1 MGALLSVGQFRPAV
15 PPDADLV
22 REARRGCKEA
32 MAELLRRHWGTA
44 VLLAG
49 RVLGSPDLARDAAQE
64 AAVAAMTDLG
74 RLRSPDRFG
83 AWFCGIA
90 LNVSRR
96 WRRQLQSEVPGLGP
110 DLASVSADPAEAA
123 EIADTADARRGAI
136 AALAAGQQE
145 AVRLF
150 YLQGLSH
157 REVAAELGISI
168 GAVKARL
175 HQARAALAPRLVQF
189 TALPEVCTVTEEAAE
204 WAQVVVSEIRRTSE
218 EDPLQRKHA
227 MILAERGGD
236 RRLPIWIGPA
246 EATALA
252 LVLESV
258 ETPRPFP
265 YKLAAGLVEAAGSQI
280 TEVKITRLLDSVFY
294 ACVVVQGPGGP
305 REVDARPSDAVN
317 LAVACGAPIRLNS
330 ELFGAAM
337 VHDDGEKPSS
347 YPVATADIAAEAQQR
362 MRVAAQRWAQRS
374 GPQSGGSGPQDIDAG
389 RPPAS

>member
-1 MGALLSVGQFRPAV
+1 M
-15 PPDADLV
+15 D
-22 REARRGCKEA
+22 A
-32 MAELLRRHWGTA
+32 MAELLNRHWDTA
-44 VLLAG
+44 VLMAG
-49 RVLGSPDLARDAAQE
+49 RVLGSPDLARDAVQE
-64 AAVAAMTDLG
+64 AAIAAMTDLE

-96 WRRQLQSEVPGLGP
+96 WRRQLQSEMPGLWP

-123 EIADTADARRGAI
+123 EIADTAARVRGAI
-136 AALAAGQQE
+136 ATLADGQQH

-157 REVAAELGISI
+157 REVAAELGISV

-175 HQARAALAPRLVQF
+175 HQARAALTPKLVQF
-189 TALPEVCTVTEEAAE
+189 TATQEVRTVTATEATE
-204 WAQVVVSEIRRTSE
+204 WVEVVVSEIRATSD
-218 EDPLQRKHA
+218 EDLLRRKYI
-227 MILAERGGD
+227 MVLAEPGGD
-236 RRLPIWIGPA
+236 RRLPIWIGPV

-280 TEVKITRLLDSVFY
+280 TEVKITRLLGSVFY
-294 ACVVVQGPGGP
+294 ACVVVPGPGGP

-317 LAVACGAPIRLNS
+317 LAVVSGAPIRLNS
-330 ELFGAAM
+330 ELFSATTG
-337 VHDDGEKPSS
+337 DDAEEPSS
-347 YPVATADIAAEAQQR
+347 YPVATASIAAETEQR
-362 MRVAAQRWAQRS
+362 MREAARGRAVRS
-374 GPQSGGSGPQDIDAG
+374 GSQPEGSGT
-389 RPPAS
+389 S

>member
-1 MGALLSVGQFRPAV
+1 M

-64 AAVAAMTDLG
+64 AAVAAMTDLE

-90 LNVSRR
+90 LNVARR

-110 DLASVSADPAEAA
+110 DLAFVSADPAEAA
-123 EIADTADARRGAI
+123 ETADTAARVRGAI
-136 AALAAGQQE
+136 AALADGQQD

-157 REVAAELGISI
+157 REVAAELGIST

-189 TALPEVCTVTEEAAE
+189 TALPEVRTVTATEETAQWAE
-204 WAQVVVSEIRRTSE
+204 VTVSEIRRTSE
-218 EDPLQRKHA
+218 EDLLQRKHA
-227 MILAERGGD
+227 MVLAERGGD

-252 LVLESV
+252 LMLESV

-280 TEVKITRLLDSVFY
+280 TEVKVTRLLDSVFY

-317 LAVACGAPIRLNS
+317 LAVASGAPILLNA
-330 ELFGAAM
+330 ELFSAAA
-337 VHDDGEKPSS
+337 VHDDGEKPSLH
-347 YPVATADIAAEAQQR
+347 PVATAGIAAEAQQR
-362 MRVAAQRWAQRS
+362 MREAAQRRAQRS
-374 GPQSGGSGPQDIDAG
+374 LPQPGGSGPQDADAG
-389 RPPAS
+389 KPPAS

>member
-1 MGALLSVGQFRPAV
+1 MRDAL
-15 PPDADLV
+15 
-22 REARRGCKEA
+22 RGSKEA

-64 AAVAAMTDLG
+64 AAVAAMTDLE

-96 WRRQLQSEVPGLGP
+96 WRRQLQSEVPGLEP
-110 DLASVSADPAEAA
+110 DLAPVFADPAEAA
-123 EIADTADARRGAI
+123 ETADTAARVRGAI
-136 AALAAGQQE
+136 AALANGQQD

-157 REVAAELGISI
+157 REVAAELGIST

-189 TALPEVCTVTEEAAE
+189 TAHPEVCTMTMTEEAAE
-204 WAQVVVSEIRRTSE
+204 WAEIVVSEIRRTHD

-227 MILAERGGD
+227 MVLSERAGD
-236 RRLPIWIGPA
+236 RTLPIWIGPA

-258 ETPRPFP
+258 ETPRPFL
-265 YKLAAGLVEAAGSQI
+265 YKLAAGLVDAAGSQI
-280 TEVKITRLLDSVFY
+280 TEVKVTRLLDSVFY
-294 ACVVVQGPGGP
+294 AVVVVQGPDGP
-305 REVDARPSDAVN
+305 REVDARPSDAVT
-317 LAVACGAPIRLNS
+317 LALTSGAPIRVS
-330 ELFGAAM
+330 STLFSAAAA
-337 VHDDGEKPSS
+337 HDDGEEWD
-347 YPVATADIAAEAQQR
+347 PVATADMAAEAQQR
-362 MRVAAQRWAQRS
+362 MREAARRWEHRGA
-374 GPQSGGSGPQDIDAG
+374 
-389 RPPAS
+389 

>member
-1 MGALLSVGQFRPAV
+1 MR
-15 PPDADLV
+15 PDADLV

-64 AAVAAMTDLG
+64 AAVAAMTDLE

-96 WRRQLQSEVPGLGP
+96 WRRQLRSEVPGLEP
-110 DLASVSADPAEAA
+110 DLASASADPAEAA
-123 EIADTADARRGAI
+123 ETADTAARVRGAI
-136 AALAAGQQE
+136 TALADGQQD

-189 TALPEVCTVTEEAAE
+189 MALPEVRTMTTTESE
-204 WAQVVVSEIRRTSE
+204 WAEIVVSEIRRT
-218 EDPLQRKHA
+218 
-227 MILAERGGD
+227 
-236 RRLPIWIGPA
+236 
-246 EATALA
+246 
-252 LVLESV
+252 
-258 ETPRPFP
+258 
-265 YKLAAGLVEAAGSQI
+265 
-280 TEVKITRLLDSVFY
+280 
-294 ACVVVQGPGGP
+294 
-305 REVDARPSDAVN
+305 
-317 LAVACGAPIRLNS
+317 
-330 ELFGAAM
+330 
-337 VHDDGEKPSS
+337 HDE
-347 YPVATADIAAEAQQR
+347 
-362 MRVAAQRWAQRS
+362 
-374 GPQSGGSGPQDIDAG
+374 
-389 RPPAS
+389 

>member
-1 MGALLSVGQFRPAV
+1 LSVGLFRFEL

-22 REARRGCKEA
+22 RDARRGSREA

-64 AAVAAMTDLG
+64 AAVAAMTDLE

-96 WRRQLQSEVPGLGP
+96 WRRQLQSEAPGLGP
-110 DLASVSADPAEAA
+110 DLASVSADPAEAV
-123 EIADTADARRGAI
+123 EVADTAARVRGAI
-136 AALAAGQQE
+136 AALADGQRS

-157 REVAAELGISI
+157 REVAAELGIST

-189 TALPEVCTVTEEAAE
+189 TALPEVRTMTTTEETAE
-204 WAQVVVSEIRRTSE
+204 WTEVVVSEVRRTHD
-218 EDPLQRKHA
+218 EDPLQGPHV
-227 MILAERGGD
+227 MILAERDGD
-236 RRLPIWIGPA
+236 RSLPIWIGPA

-258 ETPRPFP
+258 ETPRPFA
-265 YKLAAGLVEAAGSQI
+265 YKLMAGLVEAAGSRV

-294 ACVVVQGPGGP
+294 ACVVVPGPGGP

-317 LAVACGAPIRLNS
+317 LAVASGVPIRLNS
-330 ELFGAAM
+330 SLFSAVASP
-337 VHDDGEKPSS
+337 DDDAEPSWD
-347 YPVATADIAAEAQQR
+347 PVVATADIAAEAQQR
-362 MRVAAQRWAQRS
+362 MREAAQRWRTPRP
-374 GPQSGGSGPQDIDAG
+374 GPQSGGSGPG
-389 RPPAS
+389 R